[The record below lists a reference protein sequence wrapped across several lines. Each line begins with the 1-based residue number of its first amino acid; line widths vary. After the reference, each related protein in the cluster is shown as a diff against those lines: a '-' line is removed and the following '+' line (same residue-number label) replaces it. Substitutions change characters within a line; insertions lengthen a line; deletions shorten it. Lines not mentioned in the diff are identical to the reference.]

1 MSCAP
6 YYLVVHSNEAVT
18 TAQVVRKA
26 SLRLMPFVCLL
37 YFFNY
42 LDRVNIG
49 FAGPNGMNAELGMS
63 ASAFGFVSGIFFL
76 GYLLLEVPSNL
87 ALHRFGARRW
97 LARIMITWG
106 VLATLMAFVPN
117 PTTMGILRFLLGVAE
132 AGFFPGI
139 ILYLTFWFP
148 AAERARAVAMFMTAI
163 PISTAIGSTLSS
175 VLISSGNGVFGLSG
189 WRFMFLVEGLPAII
203 MAVATWF
210 YLTDR
215 PGQAKWLT
223 ATERQVLIDA
233 LETER
238 KQTEA
243 KHHWSLLKSLVHPRI
258 LALAFVYFG
267 ITYGNYALQFFL
279 PTIVA
284 GFRQQYGLHLTTV
297 QAGLVTSIPY
307 VIAAIAMVAWGAH
320 GDRTQE
326 RMWHVAL
333 PLLVGGVSI
342 PVALYLGNPV
352 AAMTAVTICAV
363 GVNAAVCCFWALPSN
378 FLSGVAAA
386 GGIALINSL
395 GNLSGFLAPSLTG
408 LLRDATGSQKAGLWL
423 VGVVMVIAVVAVLLL
438 RAAPRPSTAEEVP
451 TTSGDAVTG

>member
-1 MSCAP
+1 M
-6 YYLVVHSNEAVT
+6 
-18 TAQVVRKA
+18 
-26 SLRLMPFVCLL
+26 MPFVCLL
-37 YFFNY
+37 YFVNY

-49 FAGPNGMNAELGMS
+49 FAGPNGMNSELGMS
-63 ASAFGFVSGIFFL
+63 ASVFGFVSGIFFI
-76 GYLLLEVPSNL
+76 GYLFLEVPSNL

-117 PTTMGILRFLLGVAE
+117 AFTMGVLRFLLGVAE

-148 AAERARAVAMFMTAI
+148 AAARAKAVAMFMMAI

-175 VLISSGNGVFGLSG
+175 VLISAGHGAFGLSG
-189 WRFMFLVEGLPAII
+189 WRFMFLVEGVPA
-203 MAVATWF
+203 MLLAVATWF

-215 PGQAKWLT
+215 PATAKWLT
-223 ATERQVLIDA
+223 EAERAQLIGA
-233 LETER
+233 LEAER
-238 KQTEA
+238 EQTEA
-243 KHHWSLLKSLVHPRI
+243 QHHWPLRKALMHPRI

-284 GFRQQYGLHLTTV
+284 GFRQQYGLHLTTI
-297 QAGLVTSIPY
+297 QSGLVTSVPY
-307 VIAAIAMVAWGAH
+307 ALAAVAMVLWGWH

-326 RMWHVAL
+326 RVWHVAL

-342 PVALYLGNPV
+342 PVALYLGNPF

-363 GVNAAVCCFWALPSN
+363 GVNAAVCTFWTLPSN
-378 FLSGVAAA
+378 FLAGVAAA

-395 GNLSGFLAPSLTG
+395 GNLSGFLAPYITG
-408 LLRDATGSQKAGLWL
+408 VLKDVTGTQKAGLWL
-423 VGVVMVIAVVAVLLL
+423 VGAVMLIAVVSTLLL
-438 RAAPRPSTAEEVP
+438 RAAPPSNVPSEVKSR
-451 TTSGDAVTG
+451 SGDAVTG